1 VAYKYPRQI
10 KFVQSL
16 PKSAVGNILRRVI
29 RDKEKYRNKL
39 KMKKIFLFILSE
51 FYLLGEILFS

>member
-10 KFVQSL
+10 KFVRSL